1 MKRVLDI
8 FCEICSIPHG
18 SGNMEK
24 ISAYCMDFA
33 EKNGL
38 EAFLDDAKNVIIKK
52 KGTIGLENAA
62 PVILQGHMDMVCQKD
77 EGVSIDFEKDGIVP
91 VIEGDL
97 MRAKGT
103 TLGGDNG
110 IAVAMILAILE
121 RDDLSHPPIEAVFTV
136 DEEIGLIGAG
146 KLEFSRLSGR
156 RLINIDSEE
165 EDTLTVSCAGGCDLI
180 LHLPI
185 QREKTV
191 GKKIT
196 VKLSG
201 LKGGHSGIEIGN
213 GRVNADVLMGR
224 VLAKLSEKIEIS
236 LLSVSGG
243 DKGNAIP
250 LSASFEGVVT
260 DADAFVKNCSA
271 YLSEVKKEL
280 SQREPDFDYEVKAYS
295 EGEFEAVGAKDSKRF
310 FDALCT
316 VPNGVIEMSPSIPN
330 LVETSLNLGILKS
343 EENAVVFQLM
353 LRSNLYSALLGLEER
368 VKAFARLIGATTT
381 SFGHYP
387 PWEYRPDSPL
397 RDLYGKIYREEIGK
411 DIRIEAIHAG
421 LECGVISAGLPG
433 IDCISI
439 GPDLWDVHTTKERM
453 SISSVNRVYQRIIKT
468 LAKLG

>member
-1 MKRVLDI
+1 MERKEISKAVLKRLPGYVAYLKSTQDTQ
-8 FCEICSIPHG
+8 SPY
-18 SGNMEK
+18 
-24 ISAYCMDFA
+24 ISATALANALGMGEVQVRKDLAMVSDGGRPKIGYLRESLIEDI
-33 EKNGL
+33 EQ
-38 EAFLDDAKNVIIKK
+38 FLGYDNTTDAV
-52 KGTIGLENAA
+52 
-62 PVILQGHMDMVCQKD
+62 
-77 EGVSIDFEKDGIVP
+77 
-91 VIEGDL
+91 
-97 MRAKGT
+97 
-103 TLGGDNG
+103 
-110 IAVAMILAILE
+110 
-121 RDDLSHPPIEAVFTV
+121 
-136 DEEIGLIGAG
+136 LIGAG

-191 GKKIT
+191 GKKIA

-250 LSASFEGVVT
+250 LSASFEGVVS